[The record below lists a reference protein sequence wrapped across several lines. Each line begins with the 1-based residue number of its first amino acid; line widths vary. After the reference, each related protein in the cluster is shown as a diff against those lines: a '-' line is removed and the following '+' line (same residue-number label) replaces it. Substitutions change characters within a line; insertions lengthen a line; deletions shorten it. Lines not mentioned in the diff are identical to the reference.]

1 MDSRVPRVPEP
12 GGPSRPSEVGA
23 PRPEMHPSPPE
34 ADGGLRGPPDDADG
48 GGKDGGQA
56 HSNTDVSV
64 KDNLSQTIVKL
75 DRSVKG
81 RAVPLS
87 LERTESRHRHSK
99 AASVLPHLAD
109 GESWT
114 NQVCSSCL

>member
-56 HSNTDVSV
+56 
-64 KDNLSQTIVKL
+64 QTQ
-75 DRSVKG
+75 
-81 RAVPLS
+81 
-87 LERTESRHRHSK
+87 TF
-99 AASVLPHLAD
+99 
-109 GESWT
+109 
-114 NQVCSSCL
+114 